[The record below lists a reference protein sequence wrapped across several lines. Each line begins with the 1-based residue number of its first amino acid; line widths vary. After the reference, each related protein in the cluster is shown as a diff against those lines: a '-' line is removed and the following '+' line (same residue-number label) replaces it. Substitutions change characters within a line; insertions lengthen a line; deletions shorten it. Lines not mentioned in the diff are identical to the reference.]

1 MLFKNNNNNNNPD
14 KICVLSCFF
23 LIIIFMKSPTV
34 TFGYYILIRGRAY
47 LCLEVFCSSQ
57 SIGLFAA
64 RMITCF
70 RTVLDSLH
78 QEELWVLS
86 GFKID
91 VQLPSVLC
99 FNQSSRGTKS
109 RYFSFFLF

>member
-1 MLFKNNNNNNNPD
+1 MCFSKTTTTTTTLTKS
-14 KICVLSCFF
+14 VYFF

-34 TFGYYILIRGRAY
+34 TFGYYILILGRAY

-99 FNQSSRGTKS
+99 FNRSSRGAKS